1 MKEST
6 DIIIHNFNKDI
17 IICPI
22 SDVHFGALGYNEKAW
37 NDFCKWVEKEENV
50 YLTLGGD
57 LINNGTKNSV
67 SGPFDDIVRPRE
79 QKRRMAEML
88 MPIRDRILCAVPGN
102 HEGRSGKAADDD
114 PMADIM
120 CKLDLEDLY
129 REEMAFVKIAMKNHK
144 ETINQY
150 ILGVTHG
157 SGGGIFTGA
166 TVNRNERFGNV
177 IDGIDCLI
185 IGHSH
190 KPFVT
195 KPKKIVVDG
204 NNNYIKM
211 TKYVVIGSTS
221 WLSYGGYALK
231 KMLLPASDSEPQ
243 KLLLQCNH
251 RHSGKG
257 IKVIW

>member
-1 MKEST
+1 MKEYT

-37 NDFCKWVEKEENV
+37 NDFCRWVEKEENV

-102 HEGRSGKAADDD
+102 HEGRSGKDADDD

-166 TVNRNERFGNV
+166 TVNRNERFGNT

-251 RHSGKG
+251 RHSGKE

>member
-1 MKEST
+1 MKEYT

-102 HEGRSGKAADDD
+102 HEGRSGKDADDD

-251 RHSGKG
+251 RHSGKE

>member
-1 MKEST
+1 M
-6 DIIIHNFNKDI
+6 
-17 IICPI
+17 
-22 SDVHFGALGYNEKAW
+22 
-37 NDFCKWVEKEENV
+37 
-50 YLTLGGD
+50 
-57 LINNGTKNSV
+57 LIK
-67 SGPFDDIVRPRE
+67 
-79 QKRRMAEML
+79 KAEML

-102 HEGRSGKAADDD
+102 HEGRSGKDADDD

-129 REEMAFVKIAMKNHK
+129 REKMAFVKIAMKNHK

-231 KMLLPASDSEPQ
+231 KMLLPASDSAPQ

-251 RHSGKG
+251 RHSGKE

>member
-1 MKEST
+1 MKEYT

-102 HEGRSGKAADDD
+102 HEGRSGKDADDD

-166 TVNRNERFGNV
+166 SVNRNERFGNV

-251 RHSGKG
+251 RHSGKE

>member
-1 MKEST
+1 MKEYT
-6 DIIIHNFNKDI
+6 DIIIQNFNKDI

-102 HEGRSGKAADDD
+102 HEGRSGKDADDD

-251 RHSGKG
+251 RHSGKE

>member
-1 MKEST
+1 MKEYT

-22 SDVHFGALGYNEKAW
+22 SDVHFGALGHNEKAW

-102 HEGRSGKAADDD
+102 HEGRSGKDADDD

-129 REEMAFVKIAMKNHK
+129 REEMAFVKIAMKNHR

-231 KMLLPASDSEPQ
+231 KMLLPASDSAPQ

-251 RHSGKG
+251 RHSGKE

>member
-1 MKEST
+1 MKEYT

-102 HEGRSGKAADDD
+102 HEGRSGKDADDD

-166 TVNRNERFGNV
+166 TINRNERFGNV

-251 RHSGKG
+251 RHSGKE